1 MENRRS
7 KPVELILFVTK
18 NMKFI
23 LKQELTNSFFV
34 KEKDEKRLV
43 LELRCG
49 EEVNQF
55 RGLFAKSKG
64 IDLLK
69 LVISSDYLFNFAF
82 CLQKF
87 YQVKFSE
94 HICAGFFLRRCRIFF
109 YNLHFGL
116 S

>member
-43 LELRCG
+43 LEL
-49 EEVNQF
+49 
-55 RGLFAKSKG
+55 
-64 IDLLK
+64 
-69 LVISSDYLFNFAF
+69 
-82 CLQKF
+82 
-87 YQVKFSE
+87 
-94 HICAGFFLRRCRIFF
+94 
-109 YNLHFGL
+109 
-116 S
+116 